1 MKRKEEEKR
10 ADILTNDSSQILE
23 SFRIT
28 VKYPDSGKQSI
39 SQTAEAK
46 LSNDELALLG
56 MWAKHFL
63 HQDAAYIAV

>member
-1 MKRKEEEKR
+1 MKGKEEEKR

-39 SQTAEAK
+39 SQAAEAQS
-46 LSNDELALLG
+46 SNGELALLSV
-56 MWAKHFL
+56 WAKHFL
-63 HQDAAYIAV
+63 RQNTACITV

>member
-1 MKRKEEEKR
+1 MKGKEEEKR
-10 ADILTNDSSQILE
+10 ADILANDSSQILE

-39 SQTAEAK
+39 SQAAEAQS
-46 LSNDELALLG
+46 SNGKLALLS

-63 HQDAAYIAV
+63 RQDADYVMV